1 MKTMKAL
8 RLLSIAALALV
19 MGACA
24 KEVNQPETEA
34 PLRKIPFSA
43 TLEGMGPE
51 TRTVISEDGSQLN
64 VRWKVGDEIA
74 MVHNGTLDIVSVTA
88 VDDNGRATIE
98 GDLTEESTA
107 IKNND
112 PIKLVYPDDLVL
124 TAYPGGGTFY
134 LEDSD
139 TQSKVFS
146 QDGTLEY
153 IQKNLDFREGTGTIS
168 LNGNKASLAGSVTLT
183 SQMAIW
189 KLSLRDNDQAIN
201 ASYLSVSVGTTPVA
215 KAINTARDT
224 YYMAFRPSK
233 MGSGNLFLLAAANSG
248 NYTFYKEG
256 GVALTAGKYYQS
268 TVSMGKAPVINLATI
283 RPTTQFRT
291 VQPSPARST

>member
-8 RLLSIAALALV
+8 RFLSIAALTLV

-146 QDGTLEY
+146 RMARWNTSRR
-153 IQKNLDFREGTGTIS
+153 IWIS
-168 LNGNKASLAGSVTLT
+168 ARG
-183 SQMAIW
+183 
-189 KLSLRDNDQAIN
+189 QA
-201 ASYLSVSVGTTPVA
+201 P
-215 KAINTARDT
+215 
-224 YYMAFRPSK
+224 FP
-233 MGSGNLFLLAAANSG
+233 
-248 NYTFYKEG
+248 
-256 GVALTAGKYYQS
+256 
-268 TVSMGKAPVINLATI
+268 
-283 RPTTQFRT
+283 
-291 VQPSPARST
+291 